1 MNDLIKRFSYSS
13 LESYKKCP
21 AQFKFRYIDKIY
33 KDDEGIEAFM
43 GKRAHEALEYLYN
56 EVLDGKIV
64 FFDSVLAKYKELWK
78 EKWHAR
84 VAIVRTE
91 NSPEFYYRLGEKCLA
106 TFYRRY
112 QPFEEPVEGN
122 EVEFIFKL
130 DDSDKYILKGIAD
143 RIDHD
148 GNGNY
153 EIHDYKTG
161 KRALS
166 QNAADKDGQL
176 ALYQIA
182 LESQKDSVKSVTLV
196 WHFLQHDKEI
206 RSARTQKQLTFL
218 VENVKNRINEIQFNI
233 KNEDHFPPKP
243 MILCNWCYYW
253 EECPAQ
259 SGTNPFIG

>member
-106 TFYRRY
+106 TFIVDTNLLRSLWKEMKSNL
-112 QPFEEPVEGN
+112 F
-122 EVEFIFKL
+122 
-130 DDSDKYILKGIAD
+130 
-143 RIDHD
+143 
-148 GNGNY
+148 
-153 EIHDYKTG
+153 
-161 KRALS
+161 LS
-166 QNAADKDGQL
+166 
-176 ALYQIA
+176 
-182 LESQKDSVKSVTLV
+182 S
-196 WHFLQHDKEI
+196 
-206 RSARTQKQLTFL
+206 
-218 VENVKNRINEIQFNI
+218 
-233 KNEDHFPPKP
+233 
-243 MILCNWCYYW
+243 MILINIY
-253 EECPAQ
+253 
-259 SGTNPFIG
+259 

>member
-1 MNDLIKRFSYSS
+1 MTLIERFSYSS

-43 GKRAHEALEYLYN
+43 GKRVHETIEYLYN
-56 EVLDGKIV
+56 EVLEGKII
-64 FFDSVLAKYKELWK
+64 FFDSVEAKYEALWN
-78 EKWHAR
+78 EKWHKR
-84 VAIVRTE
+84 IAIVRRE
-91 NSPEFYYRLGEKCLA
+91 NKPKYYYNLGRSCLA
-106 TFYRRY
+106 SFYRRY
-112 QPFEEPVEGN
+112 QPFEQLVEGN
-122 EVEFIFKL
+122 EVEFIFRL
-130 DDSDKYILKGIAD
+130 DDTDSYILKGIAD

-166 QNAADKDGQL
+166 QTAADKDGQL
-176 ALYQIA
+176 ALYQVA
-182 LESQKDSVKSVTLV
+182 LESEKDDVKSVKLV
-196 WHFLQHDKEI
+196 WHFLQQDLEVKSERTPQQMVALVDDVKKRIDAIQLNIEI
-206 RSARTQKQLTFL
+206 GG
-218 VENVKNRINEIQFNI
+218 
-233 KNEDHFPPKP
+233 DFPAKP

-259 SGTNPFIG
+259 SGTNPFIV